1 MISRDEAKQII
12 LDSFEEQALVIG
24 GLVAVHKVDDDLVW
38 RLMKSFDVILGK
50 ALKKLHVPSP
60 DHDHDSAPGRVNVKP
75 HPAIEEFLLKL
86 ERESWR

>member
-1 MISRDEAKQII
+1 MISRDEAKKII

-24 GLVAVHKVDDDLVW
+24 GLVAVHNVEDDLVW

-50 ALKKLHVPSP
+50 ALKRLHVPSS
-60 DHDHDSAPGRVNVKP
+60 DRDQESAAGRVNVKP

-86 ERESWR
+86 GREL

>member
-12 LDSFEEQALVIG
+12 LESFEEQALVIG

-50 ALKKLHVPSP
+50 AIKRLHLEPSEQ
-60 DHDHDSAPGRVNVKP
+60 DKEATPGRVNAKP

-86 ERESWR
+86 ERES

>member
-50 ALKKLHVPSP
+50 ALKRLHVQPSEREK
-60 DHDHDSAPGRVNVKP
+60 DGAPGRVNVKP
-75 HPAIEEFLLKL
+75 HPAIEEFLLKM
-86 ERESWR
+86 ERES